1 MTAPRRRRHPPQV
14 TVTKQATRAW
24 VGVHAAAA
32 AARGC
37 P

>member
-1 MTAPRRRRHPPQV
+1 MAAPRRRRHPPQV
-14 TVTKQATRAW
+14 TVTKRATPAS

-32 AARGC
+32 AARRC